1 MPAASRWPDCQR
13 ACHPTCAVCFY
24 DAAERESTTVAK
36 TSSDYYEDGTC
47 VNKVRLVRMQ
57 DLICD
62 GGSREETELDM
73 QLATCPRRETSRAA
87 LLGVVLSFTCC
98 YARFQHAAL
107 QFVVQLTSKV
117 STRKPRPATRAPYAA
132 IGASPADRCLLPLA
146 RQF

>member
-1 MPAASRWPDCQR
+1 
-13 ACHPTCAVCFY
+13 VCFY
-24 DAAERESTTVAK
+24 NTAERESNTVAK

-47 VNKVRLVRMQ
+47 VKVRLVRMQ

-87 LLGVVLSFTCC
+87 RLGVVLSLAFRS
-98 YARFQHAAL
+98 ARFQHAAL
-107 QFVVQLTSKV
+107 QFVVRLTSKM
-117 STRKPRPATRAPYAA
+117 TARKPRPATRAPYAA
-132 IGASPADRCLLPLA
+132 VDTSPAGRCLSPLA